1 MADHPIAVFIADD
14 CPVFRSGLRHLIQTD
29 HDLTLVGE
37 TGDGEQAIELA
48 RKIQPEVVLLDAQM
62 PKLTATRALEQLA
75 AIPLDSKI
83 LLMSDNME
91 REHLIRALHSGA
103 RGLVAK
109 NADGSVFLKAI
120 RCVHK
125 GELWVER
132 DILGEWA
139 STRVR
144 GNQARFRLTSRE
156 REIVGEIMAGS
167 SNREIAS
174 KFFISEYTVKRHLT
188 NIYDKLGCSTRLE
201 LSLFAMHHE
210 LLA

>member
-1 MADHPIAVFIADD
+1 MADHQIAVIIADD
-14 CPVFRSGLRHLIQTD
+14 CPVFRSGLRHLIQGD
-29 HDLTLVGE
+29 DDLNLVGE

-48 RKIQPEVVLLDAQM
+48 RHFQPEVVLLDAQM
-62 PKLTATRALEQLA
+62 PKLTATQTMEQLA
-75 AIPLDSKI
+75 AMPLQPKI
-83 LLMSDNME
+83 LLMSDGME

-103 RGLVAK
+103 RGLVTK
-109 NADGSVFLKAI
+109 NAEGPVFLKAI

-132 DILGEWA
+132 DILGDWA
-139 STRVR
+139 SCRAR
-144 GNQARFRLTSRE
+144 GNEARFRLTARE

-167 SNREIAS
+167 SNREIAA
-174 KFFISEYTVKRHLT
+174 KCFISECTVKRHLT

-210 LLA
+210 LLV